1 MKAAAARG
9 PWHRLDLLLARLR
22 RHREPLTLLVDA
34 AVVALCWNATYLFR
48 LGFER
53 WFAARAG
60 YDTWVMAGVVAAYV
74 LAFWLL
80 RVPKGLWRFSG
91 FGEVQRFALACL
103 LAGGAS
109 AAVIMAAGLVKIPR
123 SVLALHPV
131 VTLMG
136 LALVRMSYRMLYEH
150 LRSRI
155 AGPVGEVRR
164 AVVLGAGSRGEMAA
178 LAARLTG
185 QTVCTGGCTVFP
197 EGSSVSLAMEIF
209 VNGQPRT
216 VLWGSNPKSVA
227 GAQRIFTLRRGDK
240 VMPTETGALLPGD
253 RIEW

>member
-1 MKAAAARG
+1 M
-9 PWHRLDLLLARLR
+9 L
-22 RHREPLTLLVDA
+22 
-34 AVVALCWNATYLFR
+34 
-48 LGFER
+48 
-53 WFAARAG
+53 
-60 YDTWVMAGVVAAYV
+60 
-74 LAFWLL
+74 
-80 RVPKGLWRFSG
+80 
-91 FGEVQRFALACL
+91 LACL
-103 LAGGAS
+103 LAGGCQRS
-109 AAVIMAAGLVKIPR
+109 ARVAQPPGQVVDLSKGWVDVTEGMVLLVENAYFRDGATTRTIADYIGTEK
-123 SVLALHPV
+123 LALRAGRGGLTVTDHVPLPGRPSKQPPV
-131 VTLMG
+131 V
-136 LALVRMSYRMLYEH
+136 ALFPEKERRRRQHRLYFQVVVDKT
-150 LRSRI
+150 SGK
-155 AGPVGEVRR
+155 AK

-185 QTVCTGGCTVFP
+185 KTICAGGCTVFP